1 MLSGRH
7 STASPHPL
15 SLHFTDWSYVQT
27 LDTLPAVS
35 QSEPTIITL
44 EGEIDLHE
52 SPNVREALRP
62 LIDQKIPR
70 IYVDMT
76 EVGYIDSS
84 GLAVLIDAMQRIANY
99 GGKFGLIGLRPA
111 VRTVL
116 EIARLDQ
123 VFRVY
128 PDRATA
134 LSAT

>member
-1 MLSGRH
+1 M
-7 STASPHPL
+7 
-15 SLHFTDWSYVQT
+15 SLPFTHWSCVQS

-35 QSEPTIITL
+35 QPEPTIIAL
-44 EGEIDLHE
+44 DGEIDLHE
-52 SPNVREALRP
+52 SPNVRETLRP
-62 LIDQKIPR
+62 LIEQKVPR
-70 IYVDMT
+70 IYVDMS

-99 GGKFGLIGLRPA
+99 GGKFGLIAIRPA

-128 PDRATA
+128 PDRASA
-134 LSAT
+134 VSAT

>member
-1 MLSGRH
+1 MHVIDSIL
-7 STASPHPL
+7 
-15 SLHFTDWSYVQT
+15 
-27 LDTLPAVS
+27 AVS
-35 QSEPTIITL
+35 QPEPTIITL

-52 SPNVREALRP
+52 SPNVREMLRP
-62 LIDQKIPR
+62 LIDRKVSR
-70 IYVDMT
+70 IYMDMS

-99 GGKFGLIGLRPA
+99 GGKFGLIALRPA

-128 PDRATA
+128 PDRA
-134 LSAT
+134 SAVAAT

>member
-1 MLSGRH
+1 V
-7 STASPHPL
+7 TQP
-15 SLHFTDWSYVQT
+15 
-27 LDTLPAVS
+27 
-35 QSEPTIITL
+35 EPNIIAL

-52 SPNVREALRP
+52 SPNVRESLRP
-62 LIDQKIPR
+62 LIENKIPR
-70 IYVDMT
+70 IYIDMT
-76 EVGYIDSS
+76 EVKYIDSS

-99 GGKFGLIGLRPA
+99 GGKFGLINIRPA

-128 PDRATA
+128 PDRASA

>member
-1 MLSGRH
+1 
-7 STASPHPL
+7 
-15 SLHFTDWSYVQT
+15 
-27 LDTLPAVS
+27 VS
-35 QSEPTIITL
+35 QPEPSFISL

-52 SPNVREALRP
+52 SPNVRELIRP
-62 LIDQKIPR
+62 LIEKKVGR

-76 EVGYIDSS
+76 EVTYIDSS

-99 GGKFGLIGLRPA
+99 GGKFGLVAIRPA

-128 PDRATA
+128 ADRAA
-134 LSAT
+134 AVEGKL

>member
-1 MLSGRH
+1 MQVIDRIL
-7 STASPHPL
+7 
-15 SLHFTDWSYVQT
+15 
-27 LDTLPAVS
+27 AVS
-35 QSEPTIITL
+35 QPEPTIITL

-52 SPNVREALRP
+52 SPNVRETLRP
-62 LIDQKIPR
+62 LIDKKVSR
-70 IYVDMT
+70 IYIDMS

-99 GGKFGLIGLRPA
+99 GGKFGLIALRPA

-128 PDRATA
+128 SDRASA
-134 LSAT
+134 VSAT

>member
-1 MLSGRH
+1 MQ
-7 STASPHPL
+7 P
-15 SLHFTDWSYVQT
+15 V
-27 LDTLPAVS
+27 DTLHAVS
-35 QSEPTIITL
+35 QPEPNIISL

-62 LIDQKIPR
+62 LIEQKVPR

-76 EVGYIDSS
+76 QVGYIDSS

-99 GGKFGLIGLRPA
+99 GGKFGLIGIRPA

-128 PDRATA
+128 PDRASAVSA
-134 LSAT
+134 L

>member
-1 MLSGRH
+1 MPSV
-7 STASPHPL
+7 
-15 SLHFTDWSYVQT
+15 SL
-27 LDTLPAVS
+27 P
-35 QSEPTIITL
+35 EPNIIPL

-52 SPNVREALRP
+52 SPNVREHLRP
-62 LIDQKIPR
+62 LIDAKAPR

-76 EVGYIDSS
+76 EVTYIDSS

-99 GGKFGLIGLRPA
+99 GGKFGLIGIRPA

-123 VFRVY
+123 IFRVY
-128 PDRATA
+128 PDRDTA

>member
-1 MLSGRH
+1 M
-7 STASPHPL
+7 
-15 SLHFTDWSYVQT
+15 QI
-27 LDTLPAVS
+27 LDTILAVT
-35 QSEPTIITL
+35 EPEPNIIAL

-52 SPNVREALRP
+52 SPNVRESLRP
-62 LIDQKIPR
+62 LIENKIPR
-70 IYVDMT
+70 IYIDMT
-76 EVGYIDSS
+76 EVRYIDSS

-99 GGKFGLIGLRPA
+99 GGKFGLINIRPA

-128 PDRATA
+128 PDRASA

>member
-1 MLSGRH
+1 L
-7 STASPHPL
+7 
-15 SLHFTDWSYVQT
+15 
-27 LDTLPAVS
+27 AVS
-35 QSEPTIITL
+35 QPEPTIITL

-52 SPNVREALRP
+52 SPNVRETLRP
-62 LIDQKIPR
+62 LIDKKVSR
-70 IYVDMT
+70 IYIDMS

-99 GGKFGLIGLRPA
+99 GGKFGLIALRPA

-128 PDRATA
+128 SDRASA
-134 LSAT
+134 VSAT